1 VFGPLLPFL
10 SATGLSLLWLIVFS
24 ISVSNGSDWPGL
36 GGLSPIGLAAVI
48 AAAVLPMALIWAVTA
63 VVAQTLAASQP
74 ANPGRRHRGQ
84 DDSESLARTVI
95 MMQEQ
100 ARRRAFLDSADLGL
114 RDLCAHLTQI
124 MDRLDII
131 DRSELETQWAL
142 TSAGY
147 PWAIPN
153 TLLYCA
159 EKSGPGFADLLAE
172 RLAEDGPSAAAL
184 QRFLRRHALLEE
196 LSRTHDEDRLLRAI
210 LDDGP
215 MERVALMLE
224 DVDIRMRT
232 LLGEAQPA
240 ATARLSTAQD
250 VTDPY
255 NDDDFNAALIDPQE
269 ALDTF
274 QGNDGIGDNGGSG
287 SEDGDEDQNE
297 DQSGNR
303 DHAKD
308 ENWITEEVDPHPP
321 APPRQHSPPRP
332 TRTATAPHGRL
343 AERLSRAEAP
353 PAGGRATPEPMETA
367 EDIARRLP
375 YPPLSGSDMASIQ
388 ERVARSLSRSAQN
401 PNLEDLPRDGEQAAR
416 STPPPRLSN
425 QFDMFGDP
433 DTSREDWE
441 ADIQPVEDEAPP
453 TSRGA

>member
-1 VFGPLLPFL
+1 M
-10 SATGLSLLWLIVFS
+10 GLSLFWLIVFS
-24 ISVSNGSDWPGL
+24 LSVSNGSDWPGL

-63 VVAQTLAASQP
+63 VVAQTLRASLHGKP
-74 ANPGRRHRGQ
+74 RRRHRGG

-100 ARRRAFLDSADLGL
+100 ARRRAFLDSADMGL
-114 RDLCAHLTQI
+114 QDLCAHLTQI

-131 DRSELETQWAL
+131 DRAELETQWAL

-210 LDDGP
+210 LEDGP

-224 DVDIRMRT
+224 DVDIRMRA
-232 LLGEAQPA
+232 LLEGVQPT
-240 ATARLSTAQD
+240 ATAHLSSAQD
-250 VTDPY
+250 TSDPY
-255 NDDDFNAALIDPQE
+255 SDDDFNAAMIDPQE
-269 ALDTF
+269 ALDSF
-274 QGNDGIGDNGGSG
+274 EGVDGNGKGDNFGNEDPDRNNGDPDRSEDEKDQEDRIGDM
-287 SEDGDEDQNE
+287 
-297 DQSGNR
+297 

-308 ENWITEEVDPHPP
+308 RDWITEEENAPL
-321 APPRQHSPPRP
+321 PPRQHSPPR
-332 TRTATAPHGRL
+332 ATKTTTVSHGRL
-343 AERLSRAEAP
+343 AERLKTVEAP
-353 PAGGRATPEPMETA
+353 PAGGRAAPEPKETA

-388 ERVARSLSRSAQN
+388 ERVARSLSRSTLTPSQN
-401 PNLEDLPRDGEQAAR
+401 EHPNGKEWAAA
-416 STPPPRLSN
+416 SASPPRLSN

-433 DTSREDWE
+433 DSSREDWE
-441 ADIQPVEDEAPP
+441 VDIEPISGKAPP
-453 TSRGA
+453 TSHDA